1 MGVDEA
7 FRSFL
12 PDGGAFP
19 VRLGVR
25 GLQLGNDQQRAPNP
39 LTLA

>member
-25 GLQLGNDQQRAPNP
+25 VTAYWAMINKEPQTP
-39 LTLA
+39 